1 MHRSRMMTVT
11 GLVVGLLAGP
21 VSAVKTAVWTHEQP
35 KDFVAGD
42 LEEVVVSSRGEVM
55 LARKTTTLYEPAE
68 ESDVINALARAGDGK
83 VYAAT
88 GPSGIIYR
96 IDGDE
101 VTEFCA
107 LEEGGTIL
115 SLLFAKDGKLLAGTG
130 GRDRAKIYRIDGTGK
145 ATVFCELPEAT
156 YVWAMVRGSGGE
168 VYAATGIEGQL
179 YRISADGGK
188 AEVVCDLKPKNL
200 LCLAMG
206 PNGML
211 YTGTDE
217 DGLVYRIDPADGGSF
232 VMYDAPQPEIS
243 AITIL
248 QSTSE

>member
-1 MHRSRMMTVT
+1 
-11 GLVVGLLAGP
+11 
-21 VSAVKTAVWTHEQP
+21 
-35 KDFVAGD
+35 
-42 LEEVVVSSRGEVM
+42 
-55 LARKTTTLYEPAE
+55 
-68 ESDVINALARAGDGK
+68 GK
-83 VYAAT
+83 IYAAT
-88 GPSGIIYR
+88 GRGGIIYQ
-96 IDGDE
+96 IDGGK
-101 VTEFCA
+101 VTEFCV

-130 GRDRAKIYRIDGTGK
+130 GRDQAKIYRIDGTGK

-179 YRISADGGK
+179 YKISPDGSK
-188 AEVVCDLKPKNL
+188 AEALADLKPKNL

-211 YTGTDE
+211 YAGTDE
-217 DGLVYRIDPADGGSF
+217 DGLVYRIAPADGGSF

-243 AITIL
+243 AIVIDAVGNVYA
-248 QSTSE
+248 STADADAAKPGREIADKPGGKPEGDDRATGPAPKITVATREGEEAETKPADDKG